1 MLKVKDEINRF
12 KRLRKGYNIKNF
24 YAEDKYERLFYKFVI
39 GEIDKIIG
47 DMSEWLE
54 EGED

>member
-24 YAEDKYERLFYKFVI
+24 YAENKYERMFYKFVI
-39 GEIDKIIG
+39 GEIDKIIEE
-47 DMSEWLE
+47 MSEWLE